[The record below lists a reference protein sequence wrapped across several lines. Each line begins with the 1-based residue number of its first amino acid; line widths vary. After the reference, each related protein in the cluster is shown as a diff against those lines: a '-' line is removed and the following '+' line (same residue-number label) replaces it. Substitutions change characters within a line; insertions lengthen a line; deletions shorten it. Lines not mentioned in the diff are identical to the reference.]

1 MKALALSYSYFE
13 SPVGQLLLAGDE
25 ASLHFLSFPSGHK
38 AFGPHAQWERDDA
51 PFAAVNEQ
59 LTAYF
64 DGRLRV
70 FDLPLTLHGT
80 DFQKSVWTYL
90 ASIPFGETRSYGQ
103 LAQELDTPKASRAVG
118 AANGANPLPVILPC
132 HRVIGSTGKL
142 TGFGGGLP
150 TKKFLLELEG
160 VLKPEE
166 DLQPLL
172 L

>member
-1 MKALALSYSYFE
+1 MTRLALSYSTFE
-13 SPVGQLLLAGDE
+13 SPVGELLLAGDE
-25 ASLHFLSFPSGHK
+25 ASLHYLSFPGGHK
-38 AFGPHAQWERDDA
+38 AFGPDPHWQRDDA
-51 PFAAVNEQ
+51 PFGAVKDQ
-59 LTAYF
+59 LSAYF
-64 DGRLRV
+64 DGKLQT

-80 DFQKSVWTYL
+80 DFQKQVWTYL
-90 ASIPFGETRSYGQ
+90 ASIPFGETRSYGE
-103 LAQELDTPKASRAVG
+103 LAKTLGTPKASRAVG

-160 VLKPEE
+160 VLQPDE